1 MELHVPRLKQ
11 DTAKALSQAAYD
23 PRRLALL
30 HSGVALGASLILTVV
45 SFVLTRQVDSTGGL
59 AGIGTRTVLQSVQTV
74 LQLVLT
80 MAMPFWEVGFLFCAI
95 SMARGRQTAPADF
108 TQGFRRFGPFLRL
121 FLLQLAVYLLIGML
135 AIQVASMIFMLTPFA
150 ERMLQIIETLSQ
162 DTAFIQTGMPSE
174 APMEEMMQ
182 AAVPIY
188 IILGIVFLVVAI
200 PVFYRLR
207 LSRYI
212 LLEEDQPGALAAM
225 VRSSRYMRG
234 SCVAF
239 LKLDLSFWWYY
250 LLQGLCGVIAYADVL
265 LPALGIGLLFDG
277 DMAFFLFYGVYVAAN
292 LALAW
297 RVRSSVETTYAMAYD
312 SLLRSA

>member
-11 DTAKALSQAAYD
+11 ETDNALSQAAYD

-30 HSGVALGASLILTVV
+30 HSGIALGASLLLTVV
-45 SFVLTRQVDSTGGL
+45 SFVLTRQVGNTGGL

-74 LQLVLT
+74 LQLMLT
-80 MAMPFWEVGFLFCAI
+80 VSMPFWEVGFLFCAM
-95 SMARGRQTAPADF
+95 SMARGRQAAPADF
-108 TQGFRRFGPFLRL
+108 TQGFRRFGVFLRL
-121 FLLQLAVYLLIGML
+121 FLLQLGVYLLVGML
-135 AIQVASMIFMLTPFA
+135 AIQVASAIFMVTPFA
-150 ERMLQIIETLSQ
+150 EPILQIIQNLSQ
-162 DTAFIQTGMPSE
+162 DTAFLQTGMPSD
-174 APMEEMMQ
+174 ALLEELIQ
-182 AAVPIY
+182 AALPLY
-188 IILGIVFLVVAI
+188 IILIVVFLVAAI

-212 LLEEDQPGALAAM
+212 LLEEDHPGALAAL
-225 VRSSRYMRG
+225 VRSNRYMKG

-239 LKLDLSFWWYY
+239 FKLDLSFWWYY

-265 LPALGIGLLFDG
+265 LPALGIGLPFDG
-277 DMAFFLFYGVYVAAN
+277 DVAFFLCYGVYLVAN

-312 SLLRSA
+312 SLLPEA

>member
-11 DTAKALSQAAYD
+11 DTAKALSQAAYS

-30 HSGVALGASLILTVV
+30 HSGIALGASLILTVV
-45 SFVLTRQVDSTGGL
+45 SFVLTRQVGTTGGL

-80 MAMPFWEVGFLFCAI
+80 VAMPFWEAGFLFCAM
-95 SMARGRQTAPADF
+95 SMARGRQTAPAAF
-108 TQGFRRFGPFLRL
+108 TEGFRRFGPFLRL
-121 FLLQLAVYLLIGML
+121 FLLQLGVYLLIGML
-135 AIQVASMIFMLTPFA
+135 AVQIASVIFMLTPFA
-150 ERMLQIIETLSQ
+150 EPMLQIMQALSQ

-174 APMEEMMQ
+174 TLVEELMQ
-182 AAVPIY
+182 AAIPAY

-212 LLEEDQPGALAAM
+212 LLEEDHPRALAAL
-225 VRSSRYMRG
+225 VRSSRYMKG

-250 LLQGLCGVIAYADVL
+250 LLQGLCGAVAYADVL
-265 LPALGIGLLFDG
+265 LPALGITLPFDG
-277 DMAFFLFYGVYVAAN
+277 DVAFFLFYGVYLAAN

-297 RVRSSVETTYAMAYD
+297 RVRSQVETTYAMAYD